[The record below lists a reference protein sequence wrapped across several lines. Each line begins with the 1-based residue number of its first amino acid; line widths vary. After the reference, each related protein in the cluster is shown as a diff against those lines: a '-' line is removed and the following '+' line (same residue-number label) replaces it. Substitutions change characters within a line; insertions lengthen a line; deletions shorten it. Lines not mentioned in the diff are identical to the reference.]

1 MSSRILEHISFW
13 FLRTWYRTR
22 RVVMRRLL
30 YRSMPAGGWGRGWR
44 VLVFRYS
51 HPPREELHVL
61 APVDGDSFDWETLR
75 LHVRGKPWP
84 DHRHAPGKKT
94 GVRGWAG
101 HHTYVATAELG
112 NQRMGLGRLVPGEFQ
127 GGTDVGFVLIDVRDA
142 GIG

>member
-1 MSSRILEHISFW
+1 MSSRLEHI
-13 FLRTWYRTR
+13 LYRWRRRYSRGTR
-22 RVVMRRLL
+22 ALMRRLR

-51 HPPREELHVL
+51 HAPREELHVL

-84 DHRHAPGKKT
+84 DHRHAPGRKT
-94 GVRGWAG
+94 GELGWAG
-101 HHTYVATAELG
+101 HHTYVATAEFG
-112 NQRMGLGRLVPGEFQ
+112 NQRMGLGRLVPGEFM